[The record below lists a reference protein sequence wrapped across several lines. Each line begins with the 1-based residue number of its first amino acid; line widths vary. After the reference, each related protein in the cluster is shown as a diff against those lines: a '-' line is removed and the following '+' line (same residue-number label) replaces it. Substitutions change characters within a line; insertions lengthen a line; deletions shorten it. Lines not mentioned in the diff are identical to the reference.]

1 MIINNLRH
9 SYVQDPSYASVDE
22 RIELS
27 RMVVSDGPVFT
38 APEKDID
45 DILQEDL
52 GFEVQFDVLVVEEM
66 T

>member
-1 MIINNLRH
+1 M
-9 SYVQDPSYASVDE
+9 DE

-27 RMVVSDGPVFT
+27 RMVVLDGPVFT

-52 GFEVQFDVLVVEEM
+52 VFEVQFDVLVVEEM